1 MCVRMM
7 KAALC
12 VFVLL
17 ISVDISAGNTELK
30 ELERRCEDAREVQIA
45 PLRKKAI
52 EECVEAFEK
61 EGRYTDHTPEKC
73 ELFYRDY
80 GEGEHVTTGGQGKRM
95 FDDLPECLEF
105 YDAEKASKKDSK

>member
-1 MCVRMM
+1 MCVKMM
-7 KAALC
+7 NAALC

-17 ISVDISAGNTELK
+17 ISADISAGNTVLK
-30 ELERRCEDAREVQIA
+30 ELERRCEDAREVKIA

-52 EECVEAFEK
+52 EDCVEAYEK
-61 EGRYTDHTPEKC
+61 EGRYTDRTPEKC